1 VGADTA
7 LQWPVGIG
15 AKGNEGVANMA
26 KQTDGAIGY
35 VEFAYAKQNN
45 MTYTQLVNKAGKTV
59 QPSLD
64 SFSAA
69 AAGADW
75 ANTPGFNLVLTNQA
89 APDAWPIVGASF
101 IIVYKRPRSAGAAHG
116 PQVLRLGLQERRRY
130 GQAARLSS
138 RFPRMSSRS
147 SRSPGPTTSRAAVA
161 ARCGSDRPIAFAIAW
176 NSDGP
181 PVAAHP

>member
-45 MTYTQLVNKAGKTV
+45 MTFTQLVNKAGKTV

-101 IIVYKRPRSAGAAHG
+101 IIVYKRPADPPALLTALKFFDWAFKSGGDMAKQLDYV
-116 PQVLRLGLQERRRY
+116 PLPPNVVQVIEK
-130 GQAARLSS
+130 SW
-138 RFPRMSSRS
+138 
-147 SRSPGPTTSRAAVA
+147 
-161 ARCGSDRPIAFAIAW
+161 SDNIKGGGGGVMW
-176 NSDGP
+176 Q
-181 PVAAHP
+181 

>member
-1 VGADTA
+1 MGADTA

-45 MTYTQLVNKAGKTV
+45 MTFTQLVNKAGKTV

-101 IIVYKRPRSAGAAHG
+101 IIVYKRPADPPALLTA
-116 PQVLRLGLQERRRY
+116 LKFFDWAYQERRRH
-130 GQAARLSS
+130 GEAARLRATSPKW
-138 RFPRMSSRS
+138 FPGDREDLVRQHQG
-147 SRSPGPTTSRAAVA
+147 RRRRRDVAVI
-161 ARCGSDRPIAFAIAW
+161 DR
-176 NSDGP
+176 
-181 PVAAHP
+181 